1 MFVMVFKNDKDKL
14 INKGYKLICEQK
26 MGNGTGYIFKDNK
39 KINFE
44 KENIQHFKINKIN
57 L

>member
-1 MFVMVFKNDKDKL
+1 MVFEDSKEKL
-14 INKGYKLICEQK
+14 INSGFKLICEQN
-26 MGNGTGYIFKDNK
+26 MENGVGYIFKDNK

-44 KENIQHFKINKIN
+44 KENIQYFKINKIN

>member
-1 MFVMVFKNDKDKL
+1 MVFKNDKDKL

-44 KENIQHFKINKIN
+44 EENIQHFKINKIN